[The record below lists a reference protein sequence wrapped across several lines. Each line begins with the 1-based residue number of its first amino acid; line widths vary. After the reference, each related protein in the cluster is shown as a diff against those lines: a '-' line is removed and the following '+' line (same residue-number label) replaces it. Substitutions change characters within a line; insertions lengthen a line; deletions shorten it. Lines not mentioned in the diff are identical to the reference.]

1 MSVRKIEITRKPG
14 RSSLGPDVRQLIP
27 SAVTQIDPFVFL
39 DHYGPFQKQ
48 PGWEGVPGHPHAGI
62 TTVTYIL
69 EGTNHHEDSLGN
81 VSKMTK
87 GGLAVMTA
95 GKGII
100 HAEGKFTDVS
110 EPETSHGVQFWL
122 SLPAKDKFSDPDFA
136 DYSNEVLPEISRDGV
151 HAKVLMGQL
160 WGETSP
166 VKTNSPTFMYEV
178 KIPTGKTVSIPVKN
192 GDNAGLYVISGEVD
206 AGEDTLAST
215 TIARFERAGEQLE
228 FSATTDAHV
237 FVFGGTPLD
246 EPIASY
252 ASFVMNDEG
261 QIKTVIASFNAGEMG
276 RIG

>member
-1 MSVRKIEITRKPG
+1 MSTRKIEITRKPG
-14 RSSLGPDVRQLIP
+14 RSSLGSDVRQLIP

-81 VSKMTK
+81 DSKMTK
-87 GGLAVMTA
+87 GGLAVMRA

-100 HAEGKFTDVS
+100 HAEGRFTDET

-122 SLPAKDKFSDPDFA
+122 SLPAKDKFTDPDFA
-136 DYSNEVLPEISRDGV
+136 DYVDQELPEISRDGI

-166 VKTNSPTFMYEV
+166 VKTNSPTFMYEI
-178 KIPTGKTVSIPVKN
+178 KIPAGKTASIPLQNK
-192 GDNAGLYVISGEVD
+192 DNAGLYVISGEAKVD
-206 AGEDTLAST
+206 METLTPT
-215 TIARFERAGEQLE
+215 TIVRFERSGDRLE

-252 ASFVMNDEG
+252 ASFVMNDEA
-261 QIKTVIASFNAGEMG
+261 QIKTVIASYKSGEMG